1 MKISVIGCG
10 WYGTPLALSLKDLGH
25 EVHGST
31 RSPDKREALQN
42 LGLKISL
49 LDYPQIPTDLM
60 DADII
65 VINIPPFEEE
75 LNWLKSWP
83 WQKTTWPIFI
93 STTSGKNAREEE
105 WIATHFSSWTILRF
119 GGLLG
124 GGRHP
129 GKHLSGRKNLAGPM
143 HPVNL
148 LHQDDAVGI
157 TLAVINQQIKNEM
170 IEVVSDEH
178 HSRLEFYTDYAQR
191 MNLPLPE
198 FDLSDETKRP
208 AISNKRA
215 REIYDFKYPTMI
227 GKSL

>member
-25 EVHGST
+25 DVRGTT
-31 RSPDKREALQN
+31 RTKIKQEALQN
-42 LGLKISL
+42 LGLTIDL
-49 LDYPQIPTDLM
+49 LEYPQVPKL

-65 VINIPPFEEE
+65 ILNIPPFEEE

-83 WQKTTWPIFI
+83 IQAPTWIIFI
-93 STTSGKNAREEE
+93 STTSGKNEREEN
-105 WIATHFSSWTILRF
+105 WLKANFRYWTILRF

-129 GKHLSGRKNLAGPM
+129 GKYLAGRKNLAGRL

-148 LHQDDAVGI
+148 LHQDDAVGF
-157 TLAVINQQIKNEM
+157 TLAIIAKNIQNEM

-178 HSRLEFYTDYAQR
+178 HTREEFYSDYAKR

-198 FDLSDETKRP
+198 FDQGDETKRP

-215 REIYDFKYPTMI
+215 REIYDFKYATML